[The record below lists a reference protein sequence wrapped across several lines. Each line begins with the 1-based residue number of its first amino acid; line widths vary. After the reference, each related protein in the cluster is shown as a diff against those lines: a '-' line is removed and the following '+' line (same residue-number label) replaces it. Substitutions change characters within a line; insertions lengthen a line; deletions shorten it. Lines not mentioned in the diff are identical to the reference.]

1 MYDILLRN
9 MTSIVNNINSIISV
23 ENIKLA
29 NIICLFII
37 N

>member
-1 MYDILLRN
+1 MLRS

-29 NIICLFII
+29 NIIVFL
-37 N
+37 